1 MSGPIR
7 LIVSDI
13 DGTLLRQDKS
23 LSDGVI
29 SAVGRARTAG
39 IAVSLISARPPS
51 GMLWIAKRL
60 ELTGVIGA
68 FNGGTIVR
76 PDGTIVSAD
85 QLEPEC
91 AARAL
96 ALLEHP
102 AVTPWLFSGGL
113 WYAQATDDVYVPRER
128 RAASI
133 EPIIKDDFAALLAHP
148 DKIVGVSGD
157 HALLARLDG
166 EIAAAL
172 GQFATVGRSQP
183 YYLDITAPQANKGDG
198 VAALAAAIGVPL
210 ANVAVLGD
218 ERNDLPM
225 FARAGLSI
233 AMGQGPDAVRS
244 AADQVTLSNEEDGAA
259 QAIDNIILME
269 ASR

>member
-1 MSGPIR
+1 MSDPIR
-7 LIVSDI
+7 LIISDI
-13 DGTLLRQDKS
+13 DGTLVRQDKS

-29 SAVGRARTAG
+29 SAVGRARTVG

-60 ELTGVIGA
+60 ELTGVLGA

-85 QLEPEC
+85 QIEPEC

-96 ALLEHP
+96 ALLDHP
-102 AVTPWLFSGGL
+102 AVTPWLFAGGL
-113 WYAQATDDVYVPRER
+113 WYAFTTDDVYVPRER
-128 RAASI
+128 RAANI
-133 EPIIKDDFAALLAHP
+133 EPIIRDNFAGLLAHP
-148 DKIVGVSGD
+148 DKIVGVSHD
-157 HALLARLDG
+157 HTLLARLDVQ
-166 EIAAAL
+166 IAAAL
-172 GQFATVGRSQP
+172 GQAATVGRSQP
-183 YYLDITAPQANKGDG
+183 YYLDITAPRANKGDG

-225 FARAGLSI
+225 FGRAGLSI
-233 AMGQGPDAVRS
+233 AMGQGPDTVRS
-244 AADQVTLSNEEDGAA
+244 AADRVTLSNEEDGVAH
-259 QAIDNIILME
+259 AIDKIIL
-269 ASR
+269 SGTWQ

>member
-1 MSGPIR
+1 VSGRIR
-7 LIVSDI
+7 LLVSDI
-13 DGTLLRQDKS
+13 DGTLVRRDKS
-23 LSDGVI
+23 LSEGVI
-29 SAVGRARTAG
+29 AAVGRAKAAG

-51 GMLWIAKRL
+51 GMLWIAERL
-60 ELTGVIGA
+60 ELTGVLGA
-68 FNGGTIVR
+68 FNGGTIVQ
-76 PDGTIVSAD
+76 PDGTVVSAD

-96 ALLEHP
+96 ALLDHP
-102 AVTPWLFSGGL
+102 AITPWLFAGGL
-113 WYAQATDDVYVPRER
+113 WYARAIDGVYVPRER
-128 RAASI
+128 RAANI
-133 EPIIKDDFAALLAHP
+133 DPIIRRDFAGLLAHP
-148 DKIVGVSGD
+148 DKIVGVSDD

-172 GQFATVGRSQP
+172 GQDATVGRSQP
-183 YYLDITAPQANKGDG
+183 YYLDITAPRANKGDG

-233 AMGQGPDAVRS
+233 AMGQGPDAVRA
-244 AADQVTLSNEEDGAA
+244 AADRVTRSNEEDGVAH
-259 QAIDNIILME
+259 AIDEIILPE
-269 ASR
+269 AAP

>member
-1 MSGPIR
+1 MSDPVR

-13 DGTLLRQDKS
+13 DGTLVRQDKS

-51 GMLWIAKRL
+51 GILWIAERL
-60 ELTGVIGA
+60 ELTGVVGA
-68 FNGGTIVR
+68 FNGGTIVQL
-76 PDGTIVSAD
+76 DGAIISSD
-85 QLEPEC
+85 RLKPEC

-96 ALLEHP
+96 ALLDHP
-102 AVTPWLFSGGL
+102 AVTPWLFADGL
-113 WYAQATDDVYVPRER
+113 WYALTTDDVYVPRER
-128 RAASI
+128 RAANI
-133 EPIIKDDFAALLAHP
+133 EPIIRGDFAGLLAHP
-148 DKIVGVSGD
+148 DKIVGVSHD
-157 HALLARLDG
+157 HTLLARLDG
-166 EIAAAL
+166 QIAAAL
-172 GQFATVGRSQP
+172 GQDATVGRSQP
-183 YYLDITAPQANKGDG
+183 YYLDITAPRANKGVG
-198 VAALAAAIGVPL
+198 VTALAAAIGVPL

-244 AADQVTLSNEEDGAA
+244 AADRVTLSNEEDGVAH
-259 QAIDNIILME
+259 AIDKIILPGTWQ
-269 ASR
+269 

>member
-13 DGTLLRQDKS
+13 DGTLLRQDKT
-23 LSDGVI
+23 LSDDVI
-29 SAVGRARTAG
+29 SAVGRARMAG

-128 RAASI
+128 RAASCSVVLTSRWEAI
-133 EPIIKDDFAALLAHP
+133 VALTAACRRTRGGLR
-148 DKIVGVSGD
+148 
-157 HALLARLDG
+157 ARLCCTTAVAEEAPRG
-166 EIAAAL
+166 PGGAVAAGAAGSSGGGGVWSGWRSTPLKVGASSAAAN
-172 GQFATVGRSQP
+172 
-183 YYLDITAPQANKGDG
+183 TAEVVMT
-198 VAALAAAIGVPL
+198 VAARLELCSSASSPNAAP
-210 ANVAVLGD
+210 
-218 ERNDLPM
+218 
-225 FARAGLSI
+225 GL
-233 AMGQGPDAVRS
+233 MV
-244 AADQVTLSNEEDGAA
+244 
-259 QAIDNIILME
+259 
-269 ASR
+269 